1 MDYDESRVA
10 EATLALMYLG
20 VFDDAAGHRTWKSFD
35 WAALKQLHE
44 LGYISDPVNKNK
56 SVWFTEE
63 GFAKSRELFRE
74 FFGIS

>member
-1 MDYDESRVA
+1 MKYDESRVT

-20 VFDDAAGHRTWKSFD
+20 VFKDAPGHRTWKGFD
-35 WAALKQLHE
+35 WTVLQRLHE

-63 GFAKSRELFRE
+63 GFAKSRELFWE
-74 FFGIS
+74 LFGTD

>member
-1 MDYDESRVA
+1 MDYDESKVA

-20 VFDDAAGHRTWKSFD
+20 AFNDAPVHRTWKSFD
-35 WAALKQLHE
+35 WAVLKHLHE

-56 SVWFTEE
+56 SVSFTEE

-74 FFGIS
+74 YFVAN

>member
-20 VFDDAAGHRTWKSFD
+20 AFNDAPVHRTWKSFD
-35 WAALKQLHE
+35 WAVLKQLHE
-44 LGYISDPVNKNK
+44 RGYISDPVNKNK
-56 SVWFTEE
+56 SVCFTEE

-74 FFGIS
+74 FFVTN